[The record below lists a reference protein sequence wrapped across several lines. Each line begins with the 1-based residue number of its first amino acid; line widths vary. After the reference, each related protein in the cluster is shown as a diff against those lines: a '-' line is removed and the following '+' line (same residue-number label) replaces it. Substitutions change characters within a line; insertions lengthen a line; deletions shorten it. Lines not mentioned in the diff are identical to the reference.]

1 MNRTKILVLGLALAV
16 ALGGVAC
23 GKKKKP
29 ATPAPEEVVVP
40 TVEPVEMAPDMTLGD
55 EVPIWDQELDAIN
68 RYAQEQGLLGDVYFD
83 YDKYDLRP
91 EARERLARNADFMAE
106 HADFIFT
113 IEGHCDER
121 GTNEYNLAL
130 GDRRGAAARNYLSSL
145 GVDGSRMATISYGE
159 ERPQCFDSEEAC
171 WRLNRRATFLIT
183 GRS

>member
-1 MNRTKILVLGLALAV
+1 MCL
-16 ALGGVAC
+16 ALGGAAC

-29 ATPAPEEVVVP
+29 TTPAPEEVVVP
-40 TVEPVEMAPDMTLGD
+40 IVEPVEPPDMTLGD

-83 YDKYDLRP
+83 YDKYDLRS
-91 EARERLARNADFMAE
+91 EARDRLARNADFMGA
-106 HADFIFT
+106 HPDFIFT

-130 GDRRGAAARNYLSSL
+130 GDRRAAAARNYLSSL
-145 GVDGSRMATISYGE
+145 GVDSSRMSTISYGE